1 MNSTEVPKSKDQ
13 VLTLDSEN
21 SVKILAQFVEV
32 AQQKGAYL
40 LQEAEA
46 LKRAMDV
53 VILKTDDKDVSELL
67 AKQLLIQGI
76 QKGQRHGAY
85 SIQDAAVLSKVVQ
98 FVIESFPKE
107 QPQEQLSQQLEEQE
121 QLSQQLEEQEHI
133 ELSSSTDDLSDLAE
147 PIPLKPKEV

>member
-1 MNSTEVPKSKDQ
+1 MSSTEVPKSKEQ

-53 VILKTDDKDVSELL
+53 VVLKVEDKDVNELL
-67 AKQLLIQGI
+67 AKQLLIQGV

-85 SIQDAAVLSKVVQ
+85 TIQDAALLSKVVQ
-98 FVIESFPKE
+98 FIIDSFPKE
-107 QPQEQLSQQLEEQE
+107 SQMTEQQQEPQPQEQEEKVQ
-121 QLSQQLEEQEHI
+121 
-133 ELSSSTDDLSDLAE
+133 ELSSSIDDLSDLAE